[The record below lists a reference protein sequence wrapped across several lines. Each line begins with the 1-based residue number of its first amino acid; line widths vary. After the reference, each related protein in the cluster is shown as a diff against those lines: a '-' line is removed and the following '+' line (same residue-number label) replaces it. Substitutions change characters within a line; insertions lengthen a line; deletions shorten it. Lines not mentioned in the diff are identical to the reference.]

1 MFCRFCGESTSC
13 KIVKDTEKCK
23 FHPLKKKH
31 VLMPK
36 ITESDISMRKEAL
49 KISHVIIYVEFLC
62 NLPKRKHLCFI
73 S

>member
-1 MFCRFCGESTSC
+1 MQVSPTQ
-13 KIVKDTEKCK
+13 
-23 FHPLKKKH
+23 KKH